1 MNNDINSELE
11 NSQEKKG
18 TTVLLMNDA
27 YKLIRDKQSEI
38 YKITGKTFA
47 VQDIASKAVEKGIE
61 LVSFE

>member
-1 MNNDINSELE
+1 MNNDNDLDT
-11 NSQEKKG
+11 QEKKG

-38 YKITGKTFA
+38 YKTTGKTHA
-47 VQDIASKAVEKGIE
+47 VQEIVSKAVEKGIE